1 MSRDFQ
7 LPGRSPV
14 IACEGMAA
22 TSHPLATLAAIDT
35 LRAGGSAADAA
46 VAAVATLCV
55 VEPHMTGIGGDC
67 YCLVSQPGKP
77 VWGYNG
83 SGRAG
88 AKASYDRLRAQ
99 GMSEIGDSIHAVTV
113 PGALD
118 AWEALLK
125 THGRFGLDRALSAAI
140 KYAEGG
146 FPVAP
151 RVAWDWQ
158 RYVGKLKADP
168 GAAKHYLFDGAAP
181 KEGDVI
187 RFPALA
193 ATLKTIAAKGAR
205 AFYEDEIAADMAAT
219 VAARGSFLTAEDFA
233 RHRGDAVKP
242 ISTNYRG
249 LDLIEIPP
257 NGQGLTA
264 LVMLNILENFDLAAL
279 DPRGPERFHLVLE
292 AARLGFAVR
301 DTHIA
306 DAAYMRIAVAD
317 LLDKRFGKKLAA
329 LIDMKRRAKLPTAP
343 TPGSDTVYLSVV
355 DRDRM
360 AVSFINT
367 LYSHFGAG
375 ICTEKTGIMLTNRGA
390 CFTLEA
396 DHPNTFGPNKR
407 PMHTI
412 IPALAMRAGRCD
424 MSFGVMGAHY
434 QPMGHVQIVNNM
446 LDYGMDVQQAIDAPR
461 FFRRRADGGRAR
473 HAGGDHRR
481 PESARPR
488 CGDGAIALGRRA
500 NHQDR
505 LGSRRADRRFGPA
518 QGRLRAGL
526 LAHDPEKHVLDPDRG
541 WGPVSDKIMRK

>member
-1 MSRDFQ
+1 MRDFQ

-22 TSHPLATLAAIDT
+22 TSHPLATLAAVDA
-35 LRAGGSAADAA
+35 LRAGGTAADAA

-88 AKASYDRLRAQ
+88 AKASDEALRAQ
-99 GMSEIGDSIHAVTV
+99 GLKEIGNSIHAVTV

-125 THGRFGLDRALSAAI
+125 THGRFGLDRALQSAI

-146 FPVAP
+146 FPVAA
-151 RVAWDWQ
+151 RVAWDWP
-158 RYVGKLKADP
+158 RYGAKLKADP
-168 GAAKHYLFDGAAP
+168 GASKHYLFNGQAP
-181 KEGDVI
+181 KQGDVI

-193 ATLKTIAAKGAR
+193 KTLKTIAAKGAR
-205 AFYEDEIAADMAAT
+205 AMYEGELADDMVAT

-233 RHRGDAVKP
+233 NHRGDVVTP

-249 LDLIEIPP
+249 LDLVEIPP

-264 LVMLNILENFDLAAL
+264 LVMLNILENFNLKAL
-279 DPRGPERFHLVLE
+279 DPLGPERFHLVLE

-306 DAAYMRIAVAD
+306 DAAHMRTPVAE
-317 LLDKRFGKKLAA
+317 LLDKGFGKKLAS
-329 LIDMKRRAKLPTAP
+329 LIDMSKRSKLPTAP
-343 TPGSDTVYLSVV
+343 APGSNTIYLSVV

-360 AVSFINT
+360 AVSFINS
-367 LYSHFGAG
+367 LYSGFGLG
-375 ICTEKTGIMLTNRGA
+375 ICTEKSGIMLTNRGA
-390 CFTLEA
+390 CFTLEP

-412 IPALAMRAGRCD
+412 IPAMAMHNGRCD
-424 MSFGVMGAHY
+424 MSFGVMGAHF
-434 QPMGHVQIVNNM
+434 QPMGHVQIMLNM

-461 FFRRRADGGRAR
+461 FFFEGENTVVETGTNAATIEGLKQRGHTVVMADQPWGGAQTVKIDWDRGVLI
-473 HAGGDHRR
+473 AGS
-481 PESARPR
+481 ESRK
-488 CGDGAIALGRRA
+488 DGCALGY
-500 NHQDR
+500 
-505 LGSRRADRRFGPA
+505 
-518 QGRLRAGL
+518 
-526 LAHDPEKHVLDPDRG
+526 
-541 WGPVSDKIMRK
+541 

>member
-22 TSHPLATLAAIDT
+22 TSHPLASLAAVDA
-35 LRAGGSAADAA
+35 LRAGASAADAA
-46 VAAVATLCV
+46 VSAVAVLCV

-67 YCLVSQPGKP
+67 YALVAQPDKP

-88 AKASYDRLRAQ
+88 AKASDAVLRAK
-99 GMSEIGDSIHAVTV
+99 GMAEIGDSIHAVTV
-113 PGALD
+113 PGAID

-125 THGRFGLDRALSAAI
+125 AHGRLGLARALQPAI
-140 KYAEGG
+140 RYAEGG

-151 RVAWDWQ
+151 RVAWDWS
-158 RYVGKLKADP
+158 RHVGKLKADP
-168 GAAKHYLFDGAAP
+168 GAAKHYLFNGTSP

-193 ATLKTIAAKGAR
+193 ATLKAIAAKGAR
-205 AFYEDEIAADMAAT
+205 AFYEGEIAEDMAKT
-219 VAARGSFLTAEDFA
+219 LAARGSFLSAQDFA
-233 RHRGDAVKP
+233 NHRGDAVEP

-249 LDLIEIPP
+249 VDLVEIPP

-264 LVMLNILENFDLAAL
+264 LVMLNILENFDLAGL
-279 DPRGPERFHLVLE
+279 DPLGADRFHLVLE
-292 AARLGFAVR
+292 AARLGYAVR

-306 DAAYMRIAVAD
+306 DDAHMRTPVAD
-317 LLDKRFGKKLAA
+317 LLDKAWAKKLAA
-329 LIDMKRRAKLPTAP
+329 KIDMKKRAKLPAAP
-343 TPGSDTVYLSVV
+343 APGSDTVYLTVV

-360 AVSFINT
+360 AVSFINS
-367 LYSHFGAG
+367 LYSSFGVG
-375 ICTEKTGIMLTNRGA
+375 ICTEKTGITLTNRGA

-412 IPALAMRAGRCD
+412 IPALAMREGRCD

-446 LDYGMDVQQAIDAPR
+446 RDYAMDVQQAIDAPR
-461 FFRRRADGGRAR
+461 FFFEGEQTVVERGTPASTVEGLKARGHDVAFAPTPWGGAQTVKIDWQRGVLIGGSEPRKDG
-473 HAGGDHRR
+473 
-481 PESARPR
+481 
-488 CGDGAIALGRRA
+488 CALGY
-500 NHQDR
+500 
-505 LGSRRADRRFGPA
+505 
-518 QGRLRAGL
+518 
-526 LAHDPEKHVLDPDRG
+526 
-541 WGPVSDKIMRK
+541 

>member
-1 MSRDFQ
+1 MRDFQ

-22 TSHPLATLAAIDT
+22 TSHPLATLAAVDA
-35 LRAGGSAADAA
+35 LRAGGTAADAA

-88 AKASYDRLRAQ
+88 AKASDEALRAQ
-99 GMSEIGDSIHAVTV
+99 GLKEIGNSIHAVTV

-125 THGRFGLDRALSAAI
+125 THGRFGLDRALQPAI

-146 FPVAP
+146 FPVAA
-151 RVAWDWQ
+151 RVAWDWP
-158 RYVGKLKADP
+158 RYKAKLKADP
-168 GAAKHYLFDGAAP
+168 GASKHYLFNGEAP
-181 KEGDVI
+181 KQSDII

-193 ATLKTIAAKGAR
+193 KTLKTIAAKGAR
-205 AFYEDEIAADMAAT
+205 AMYEGELADDMVAT

-233 RHRGDAVKP
+233 SHRGDVVTP

-249 LDLIEIPP
+249 LDLVEIPP

-264 LVMLNILENFDLAAL
+264 LVMLNILENFDLKAL
-279 DPRGPERFHLVLE
+279 DPLGSERFHLVLE

-306 DAAYMRIAVAD
+306 DAAHMRTPVGD
-317 LLDKRFGKKLAA
+317 LLDKSFGKKLAA
-329 LIDMKRRAKLPTAP
+329 LIDMSKRSKLPSTPA
-343 TPGSDTVYLSVV
+343 PGSNTIYLSVV

-360 AVSFINT
+360 AVSFINS
-367 LYSHFGAG
+367 LYSGFGLG
-375 ICTEKTGIMLTNRGA
+375 ICTEKSGIMLTNRGA
-390 CFTLEA
+390 CFTLDP

-412 IPALAMRAGRCD
+412 IPAMAMRNGRCD

-434 QPMGHVQIVNNM
+434 QPMGHVQILLNM

-461 FFRRRADGGRAR
+461 FFFEGENTVVETGTNAATIEGLKQRGHTVVMADQPWGGAQTVKIDWDRGVLI
-473 HAGGDHRR
+473 AGS
-481 PESARPR
+481 ESRK
-488 CGDGAIALGRRA
+488 DGCALGY
-500 NHQDR
+500 
-505 LGSRRADRRFGPA
+505 
-518 QGRLRAGL
+518 
-526 LAHDPEKHVLDPDRG
+526 
-541 WGPVSDKIMRK
+541 

>member
-22 TSHPLATLAAIDT
+22 TSHPFATLAAVDA

-46 VAAVATLCV
+46 VAAVAALCV
-55 VEPHMTGIGGDC
+55 IEPHMTGIGGDC
-67 YCLVSQPGKP
+67 FCLVSQPGKP

-88 AKASYDRLRAQ
+88 AKASDQALRAK
-99 GMSEIGDSIHAVTV
+99 GLSEIGNSIHAVTV
-113 PGALD
+113 PGAIEG
-118 AWEALLK
+118 WEAILK
-125 THGRFGLDRALSAAI
+125 AHGRFGLDRALAPAI

-146 FPVAP
+146 FPVAA

-168 GAAKHYLFDGAAP
+168 GASKHYLFNGAAP

-205 AFYEDEIAADMAAT
+205 AFYEGEIADDMANT
-219 VAARGSFLTAEDFA
+219 LGARASFLTTEDFF
-233 RHRGDAVKP
+233 RHRGEAVKP

-249 LDLIEIPP
+249 LDLVEIPP
-257 NGQGLTA
+257 NTQGLTA

-279 DPRGPERFHLVLE
+279 DPFGADRFHLVLE
-292 AARLGFAVR
+292 AARLGYAIR

-306 DAAYMRIAVAD
+306 DQAHMRTTVAD
-317 LLDKRFGKKLAA
+317 LLDKKFAKKLAS
-329 LIDMKRRAKLPTAP
+329 LIDMKKRAKVPSAP
-343 TPGSDTVYLSVV
+343 APGNDTVYLTVV
-355 DRDRM
+355 DRGRM
-360 AVSFINT
+360 AVSIINS
-367 LYSHFGAG
+367 LYSSFGLG
-375 ICTEKTGIMLTNRGA
+375 ICTEKSGIMLTNRGA
-390 CFTLEA
+390 CFTLEP

-412 IPALAMRAGRCD
+412 IPALAMRDGRCD

-434 QPMGHVQIVNNM
+434 QPMGHVQIILNM

-461 FFRRRADGGRAR
+461 FFFEGEKTDVEHGTPAATIEGLKARGHDVVMASSPWGGAQTIKIDWNRGVLIGGSEPRKDG
-473 HAGGDHRR
+473 
-481 PESARPR
+481 
-488 CGDGAIALGRRA
+488 CALGY
-500 NHQDR
+500 
-505 LGSRRADRRFGPA
+505 
-518 QGRLRAGL
+518 
-526 LAHDPEKHVLDPDRG
+526 
-541 WGPVSDKIMRK
+541 

>member
-1 MSRDFQ
+1 MRDFQ
-7 LPGRSPV
+7 MPGRSPV
-14 IACEGMAA
+14 IACDGMAA
-22 TSHPLATLAAIDT
+22 TSHPLATLAAVDA
-35 LRAGGSAADAA
+35 LRAGGTAADAA

-88 AKASYDRLRAQ
+88 AKASDEALRAQ
-99 GMSEIGDSIHAVTV
+99 GLKEIGNSIHAVTV

-125 THGRFGLDRALSAAI
+125 THGRFGLDRALQPAI

-146 FPVAP
+146 FPVAA
-151 RVAWDWQ
+151 RVAWDWP
-158 RYVGKLKADP
+158 RYGAKLRADP
-168 GAAKHYLFDGAAP
+168 GALKHYLFNGQAP
-181 KEGDVI
+181 KEGDII

-193 ATLKTIAAKGAR
+193 KTLKTIAAKGAR
-205 AFYEDEIAADMAAT
+205 AMYEGELADDMAAT
-219 VAARGSFLTAEDFA
+219 VAARGSFLTADDFA
-233 RHRGDAVKP
+233 AHRGDVVTP

-249 LDLIEIPP
+249 LDLVEIPP

-264 LVMLNILENFDLAAL
+264 LVMLNILENFDLKAL
-279 DPRGPERFHLVLE
+279 DPLGPERFHLVLE

-306 DAAYMRIAVAD
+306 DEAHMRTPVGD

-329 LIDMKRRAKLPTAP
+329 LIDMNKRSKLPAAP
-343 TPGSDTVYLSVV
+343 APGSNTIFLSVV

-360 AVSFINT
+360 AVSFINS
-367 LYSHFGAG
+367 LYSGFGLG
-375 ICTEKTGIMLTNRGA
+375 ICTEKSGIMLTNRGA
-390 CFTLEA
+390 CFTLEP

-412 IPALAMRAGRCD
+412 IPALAMRGGRCD

-434 QPMGHVQIVNNM
+434 QPMGHVQIVLNM

-461 FFRRRADGGRAR
+461 FFFEGENTVVETGTDAATIEGLKQRGHTVVMADQPWGGAQTIKIDWDRGVLI
-473 HAGGDHRR
+473 AGS
-481 PESARPR
+481 ESRK
-488 CGDGAIALGRRA
+488 DGCALGY
-500 NHQDR
+500 
-505 LGSRRADRRFGPA
+505 
-518 QGRLRAGL
+518 
-526 LAHDPEKHVLDPDRG
+526 
-541 WGPVSDKIMRK
+541 